1 MAINTVKVIRDFD
14 GYFEREAKRIATELP
29 QLGYEITVYAG
40 PYASADVS
48 YSVNNEKK
56 QINLEYYSAVRA
68 GFGRLWH
75 NDVVKE
81 VTEMMKEK
89 DEN

>member
-1 MAINTVKVIRDFD
+1 MTNTVKVLRDYD
-14 GYFEREAKRIATELP
+14 GYFEREAKSIAAELP

-56 QINLEYYSAVRA
+56 QINLEYYSAVRV

-75 NDVVKE
+75 DDVVKD
-81 VTEMMKEK
+81 VTKMMK
-89 DEN
+89 DEA